1 MKRSN
6 LLIILFLIVVMLG
19 CASVNVDYTYDPET
33 DFAALKSY
41 NWLPVPSTN
50 IRYPMIMKQIKHEMN
65 RQLKVRN
72 FKMDSGDPDFFIAF
86 HGGIQSILAYIDWV
100 FLQENYEQYAI
111 KRRID
116 MTRYTD
122 DTLIVDFIDAESG
135 EIIYRATASIRLSL
149 ESTAEKREKKII
161 EAVTKVLDNYLLIGT
176 G

>member
-6 LLIILFLIVVMLG
+6 LLIILFLIVFVLG
-19 CASVNVDYTYDPET
+19 CASVKVDYTYDPET

-50 IRYPMIMKQIKHEMN
+50 IRYPLIMKQIKHEMN

-72 FKMDSGDPDFFIAF
+72 FKMDAGNPDFFIAF
-86 HGGIQSILAYIDWV
+86 HGGIQSILAYYDWV
-100 FLQENYEQYAI
+100 FLQENYEKYAI

-116 MTRYTD
+116 MTQYTD

-135 EIIYRATASIRLSL
+135 ELIYRATASIRLSL

-161 EAVTKVLDNYLLIGT
+161 EAVTKILDNYLLIGT